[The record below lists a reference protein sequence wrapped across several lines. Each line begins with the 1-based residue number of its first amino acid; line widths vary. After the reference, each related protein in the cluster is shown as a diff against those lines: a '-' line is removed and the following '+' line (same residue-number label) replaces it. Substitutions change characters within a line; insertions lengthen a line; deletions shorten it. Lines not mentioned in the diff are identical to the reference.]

1 MASEVELLSLVLTL
15 RPLAAGAGQASLGR
29 AAHAVLL
36 DAIRAADPALAEQLH
51 AGSGLRP
58 FTASN
63 LVGYSPR
70 RGLRPERTYGLRFTT
85 LTGPVARALLAAAQP
100 GGPLS
105 VGAVVRLDENELRVE
120 GVADQPK
127 AHPWAAALSYEAL
140 SAPWLLG
147 RAAPEPRLALHFASP
162 ATFKSGGLHVPA
174 PLPGLV
180 FGGLLERWNAFAPVA
195 LPAETRR
202 FVDECLALTAYR
214 LSTRMV
220 MVKEGGLRAGAV
232 GEARYT
238 AVNHDRYWLSLLN
251 LLADFALFAGVG
263 AGTSM
268 GLGQVRRVGAST
280 GRPARQPE
288 ASDDV

>member
-1 MASEVELLSLVLTL
+1 MTESVELLSLVLTV
-15 RPLAAGAGQASLGR
+15 RPVAAGAVQASLGR

-36 DAIRAADPALAEQLH
+36 DAIRAADPALAEELH

-63 LVGYSPR
+63 LVGYSAQ
-70 RGLRPERTYGLRFTT
+70 RGLNPERTYSLRFTAVA
-85 LTGPVARALLAAAQP
+85 GPVARALLAATQP

-105 VGAVVRLDENELRVE
+105 LGAVLRLDEAELRVE
-120 GVADQPK
+120 AIADQPK
-127 AHPWAAALSYEAL
+127 AHPWASSLTYEAI
-140 SAPWLLG
+140 SARWLLG
-147 RAAPEPRLALHFASP
+147 RESPESRLALHFASP
-162 ATFKSGGLHVPA
+162 TTFKSGGLHVPV
-174 PLPGLV
+174 PMPGLV
-180 FGGLLERWNAFAPVA
+180 FGGLLERWNAFGPVA
-195 LPAETRR
+195 LPDETRR

-268 GLGQVRRVGAST
+268 GLGQVRRIADLSRRSAPHAS
-280 GRPARQPE
+280 
-288 ASDDV
+288 